1 MESNVIKVGNSKG
14 IIIPAK
20 LLKMLGFQDRVNMKV
35 ENGNLLIS
43 PVQKKVREGW
53 EEMIM
58 QEIEVNGEP
67 ERLMPDFFE
76 DEEID
81 EWKW

>member
-1 MESNVIKVGNSKG
+1 
-14 IIIPAK
+14 
-20 LLKMLGFQDRVNMKV
+20 MLGFQDRVNMKV
-35 ENGNLLIS
+35 ENGNLLVS

-58 QEIEVNGEP
+58 QEIEANGEP
-67 ERLMPDFFE
+67 DRLMPDFFE

>member
-1 MESNVIKVGNSKG
+1 
-14 IIIPAK
+14 
-20 LLKMLGFQDRVNMKV
+20 MLGFQDRVNMKV